1 MRGRDATPAGL
12 GRPRNAAG
20 GPAAPEE
27 IAAVIAYLASDHTSF
42 IQGAVPPADGGRSA
56 V

>member
-1 MRGRDATPAGL
+1 MTAALTDAAS
-12 GRPRNAAG
+12 AAG
-20 GPAAPEE
+20 RTAAPEE
-27 IAAVIAYLASDHTSF
+27 IAAVIAYLASDDTSF